1 MRKSAFIIISAV
13 VAVVLTGIILISVF
27 CFRGCVKDGSDKVA
41 IDGTRTITFGYAD
54 DRNNTTLEDMAGR
67 ECLVIVGN
75 STSWDDLHIK
85 TDAKHVIISGLR
97 ITCSSGTVLSIS
109 SSSMI
114 ELTNVNFE
122 TGNGGCAVNIASVNA
137 ELVIGGSVTLSGGA
151 GLPQQNGGQALW
163 AESLTIS
170 GDGHLTLNGGKAGVG
185 RDGSSGMDASDYN
198 RNITKADWFSNGR
211 NGSNGSD
218 GGDGENGIAAGRG
231 GDALACARLT
241 VSGNVRITAKGG
253 AGNRSGSG
261 GDGGDGGDAEGAI
274 KGQPISMADYIG
286 GVGGDGG
293 DAGSGADEQRPGYG
307 LVCDYASISGSAS
320 VSSKIG
326 ARGSA
331 GKAGEPGEGGY
342 GGFSMNGGANAS
354 GTSGNP
360 GADGKEL
367 ENTALTDYNIG
378 TLIGKIN

>member
-1 MRKSAFIIISAV
+1 MRKSAFIIISV
-13 VAVVLTGIILISVF
+13 VIAVVLTGIILISVF
-27 CFRGCVKDGSDKVA
+27 CFHGCVKDGSDKVA

-54 DRNNTTLEDMAGR
+54 DRNNTTLEDKGGR

-97 ITCSSGTVLSIS
+97 INCSNGTVLSVS
-109 SSSMI
+109 SSTMV

-122 TGNGGCAVNIASVNA
+122 TGNGGCAVYIASVNA

-151 GLPQQNGGQALW
+151 GLQQQNGGQALT

-170 GDGHLTLNGGKAGVG
+170 GNGNLTLNGGKAGAG
-185 RDGSSGMDASDYN
+185 KGGSSGMDASDYN
-198 RNITKADWFSNGR
+198 RNITKANLFSNGR
-211 NGSNGSD
+211 NGTSGRD
-218 GGDGENGIAAGRG
+218 GGDGGDGLAAGRG

-354 GTSGNP
+354 GTPGNSGT
-360 GADGKEL
+360 DGKEV
-367 ENTALTDYNIG
+367 EEAILTDYSIG
-378 TLIGKIN
+378 TLIGEIN

>member
-122 TGNGGCAVNIASVNA
+122 TGNGGCAVYIASVNC

-218 GGDGENGIAAGRG
+218 GGDGDNG
-231 GDALACARLT
+231 
-241 VSGNVRITAKGG
+241 
-253 AGNRSGSG
+253 GSG
-261 GDGGDGGDAEGAI
+261 G
-274 KGQPISMADYIG
+274 
-286 GVGGDGG
+286 
-293 DAGSGADEQRPGYG
+293 DEQRPGYG
-307 LVCDYASISGSAS
+307 ILCDYASISGSTS

-331 GKAGEPGEGGY
+331 GKAGGPGAAGY
-342 GGFSMNGGANAS
+342 GGFSMTGGANAS
-354 GTSGNP
+354 GAPGNSGT
-360 GADGKEL
+360 DGKEL
-367 ENTALTDYNIG
+367 EEAVLIDFSIG